1 MPEHMKDTVTHLT
14 LLANVTLSLV
24 KENQELKEVVG
35 KKNQQ
40 IDDMAHEFRQKMAA
54 SEAGLHQSV
63 HNEVDQGVQKLKT
76 SVQELTFHKLGLP
89 VSFRVRQDVEER
101 VSASILHTFSRL

>member
-1 MPEHMKDTVTHLT
+1 MKDTVTHLT

-40 IDDMAHEFRQKMAA
+40 MDEMAHELRQKMAA
-54 SEAGLHQSV
+54 SEAETSKSFAGLRLKEVVGKKNQQIDEMAQEV
-63 HNEVDQGVQKLKT
+63 H
-76 SVQELTFHKLGLP
+76 EL
-89 VSFRVRQDVEER
+89 RQ
-101 VSASILHTFSRL
+101 RLAARG